1 MKNINDDKGNKPGIL
16 ILYHC
21 KANTGYAIGTL
32 EKVFWESVLGLTKDV
47 CKIHLSY
54 TSYASG
60 NPDYVPEG
68 YNNLIEFD
76 PESCDRR
83 DLLTIQEYVLKNN
96 IKIILG
102 FDQPPKRS
110 YYKVVRDAGVDRIIS
125 YYGAP
130 MSSLNGAF
138 KLALKRVSFWFARS
152 GPDCY
157 VFESK
162 GMERTATHG
171 RGISPEK
178 TKICKIGVDTQKFR
192 PDGKDAFYAHDTL
205 GISREKKLLFYSG
218 HFEDRKGISVIMAAA
233 NELVQ
238 ERTDFVF
245 VLFGNTKEQEAKF
258 RPMLSESARD
268 HVHFG
273 GYRDDLNRIHRS
285 CYLGVIASI
294 GWDSFTVSS
303 IEMQSSGL
311 PLVLSD
317 LLGLQEAIVHE
328 QTGIHFPPG
337 DGFQLASVVSRLLED
352 PSERDRMAE
361 GARERVIKEF
371 SRENQIACLTKIL
384 ENHLI

>member
-1 MKNINDDKGNKPGIL
+1 MAERSGPSGTGNVL

-32 EKVFWESVLGLTKDV
+32 EKVFWEAATAAAGGMDHV
-47 CKIHLSY
+47 HLSY
-54 TSYASG
+54 TSYDSG
-60 NPDYVPEG
+60 FPE
-68 YNNLIEFD
+68 YLPNKILNFIEFD
-76 PESCDRR
+76 PETRSKKDIIRICNY
-83 DLLTIQEYVLKNN
+83 ISENK
-96 IKIILG
+96 IKLILG
-102 FDQPPKRS
+102 FDQPPVRS
-110 YYKVVRDAGVDRIIS
+110 YYKLVRRSGVHRIIS

-130 MSSLNGAF
+130 MSSLNGPV
-138 KLALKRVSFWFARS
+138 KLALKKVLLWFARK
-152 GPDCY
+152 GPDQY
-157 VFESK
+157 IFESR
-162 GMERTATHG
+162 GMERTAIHG
-171 RGISPEK
+171 RGISPK
-178 TKICKIGVDTQKFR
+178 RTKICKIGVDTQKFR

-245 VLFGNTKEQEAKF
+245 VLFGNTKEQEEKF
-258 RPMLSESARD
+258 RPILSESARD

-285 CYLGVIASI
+285 CYLGLIASI

-337 DGFQLASVVSRLLED
+337 DHSQLASVISSLLED
-352 PSERDRMAE
+352 PSERDRMAQ

-371 SRENQIACLTKIL
+371 SRENQIACLTKII